1 MKLENNSLK
10 YGMNSANNANN
21 AFNNAYNQEM
31 ANQRDMQQQVTER
44 QKTLLGALNSELA
57 VGNEAVGGAGMSK
70 GTGTYGGYGNIPWT
84 PQTVAEVNSNVLA
97 NKARYDK
104 LYDEVQQTMPTRLS
118 LNPDGTISQA
128 FSDKGFSYAA
138 PNMYG
143 DPDVISFAN
152 KYNITPQQAFQQL
165 HPKYAT
171 SLPQWT
177 SEVKK

>member
-84 PQTVAEVNSNVLA
+84 PQTVAEVNNNVLA

-104 LYDEVQQTMPTRLS
+104 FYNEVQNTMPRRAILGS
-118 LNPDGTISQA
+118 DGNIA
-128 FSDKGFSYAA
+128 FVPSDRGFAYADI
-138 PNMYG
+138 NTYG
-143 DPDVISFAN
+143 NDKVFAHAQ
-152 KYNITPQQAFQQL
+152 KYGITPQQAFQQL
-165 HPKYAT
+165 HPGYSA

>member
-10 YGMNSANNANN
+10 YGMNSANNANS

-57 VGNEAVGGAGMSK
+57 VGNEAVGGTGMSK

-84 PQTVAEVNSNVLA
+84 PQTVAGVNTNVLD

-104 LYDEVQQTMPTRLS
+104 LYREVQETMPRKGYLKD
-118 LNPDGTISQA
+118 DGTLGFMQ
-128 FSDKGFSYAA
+128 SDRGFSYADI
-138 PNMYG
+138 NTYG
-143 DPDVISFAN
+143 DPKVLAYAQ
-152 KYNITPQQAFQQL
+152 KYNITPQQAFIQL
-165 HPKYAT
+165 NPGYSA

-177 SEVKK
+177 METK